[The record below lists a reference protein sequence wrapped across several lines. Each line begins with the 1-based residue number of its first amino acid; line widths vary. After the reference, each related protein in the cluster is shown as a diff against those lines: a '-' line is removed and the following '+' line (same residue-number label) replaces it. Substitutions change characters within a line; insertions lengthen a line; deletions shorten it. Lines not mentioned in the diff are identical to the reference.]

1 MMDYH
6 YRINK
11 QGMKESKSD
20 EIFRENISIYL
31 AASNRLVSPDE
42 VVIIENE
49 TGDYKK
55 TKADINWTV
64 PFTRGR
70 SFVLAIFAS

>member
-1 MMDYH
+1 MINGILDVKLEQEVTDGLLKEMMDYH

-49 TGDYKK
+49 TGDYK
-55 TKADINWTV
+55 N
-64 PFTRGR
+64 
-70 SFVLAIFAS
+70 